1 MAPEIVQDDVVVEL
15 QYKLWADGELVE
27 ESEADDPLVYLH
39 GYDNIITGLEEQLA
53 GMRVGEEKDITVD
66 ADDAYGEYDPEN
78 IETVALDDLPLDFE
92 PEEGMVLEVQD
103 EDGNVYV
110 AQVEDFTDET
120 VTLNYNHPMAGKDL
134 RFHVRITGLRE
145 PTEEELDHGHV
156 HSGHGHDHEH

>member
-15 QYKLWADGELVE
+15 QYKLWADGKLVE

-39 GYDNIITGLEEQLA
+39 GSDNIITGLEEQLE
-53 GMRVGEEKDITVD
+53 GMRVGEEKDIVVD
-66 ADDAYGEYDPEN
+66 ADDAYGPYDNEN
-78 IETVALDDLPLDFE
+78 IETIARDELPLEFE

-110 AQVEDFTDET
+110 AQVDAFTDET

-134 RFHVRITGLRE
+134 RFEVRITGLRE
-145 PTEEELDHGHV
+145 PTDEELDHGHV
-156 HSGHGHDHEH
+156 HSGHHHDH